1 MKYDIEYQLDCLLV
15 DYDKLKKQVF
25 DDRSWENLT
34 LDNHHLIGQLYHIQI
49 KTLVVKMQ
57 CDYLISA
64 IKDIL

>member
-64 IKDIL
+64 IKDVI